1 MDIAELRREVLRQGR
16 LIEDLYKRLG
26 QAPLDLDSATAGP
39 PADVVGEIRAGNKLI
54 AIKLYREH
62 TGVGLAEAK
71 NAVEDIARTLG
82 Y

>member
-26 QAPLDLDSATAGP
+26 QVPLDLDSDQAAP
-39 PADVVGEIRAGNKLI
+39 PPGVVAEIRNGNKLI

-71 NAVEDIARTLG
+71 DAVEQIERSL